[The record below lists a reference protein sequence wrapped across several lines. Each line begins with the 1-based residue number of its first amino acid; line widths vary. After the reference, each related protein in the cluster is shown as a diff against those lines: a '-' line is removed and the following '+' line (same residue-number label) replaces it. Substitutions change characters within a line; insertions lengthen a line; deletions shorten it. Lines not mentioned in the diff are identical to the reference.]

1 MTDHPQI
8 QIRRLI
14 KADAPLFRQIR
25 LEALKLSPE
34 AFGSS
39 FEQESAQSLG
49 HFEEA
54 LSRSDVFGAF
64 RGADLVGVAGY
75 RAQGGAKQAH
85 KFSGACTFVA
95 LSVAPASP
103 DNSSRRS
110 SAMHANGSNSSN

>member
-25 LEALKLSPE
+25 LEALELSPE

-39 FEQESAQSLG
+39 FEQESTQSLG
-49 HFEEA
+49 HFEEV

-75 RAQGGAKQAH
+75 RTQGGKGQMTKPALALDATSLR
-85 KFSGACTFVA
+85 FLSGRA
-95 LSVAPASP
+95 LFF
-103 DNSSRRS
+103 D
-110 SAMHANGSNSSN
+110 